1 MSNLILVIDEGT
13 TSTRVMLFDEQG
25 VIHKM
30 AQKEIKQH
38 YPKAGWVEHDAQ
50 EIWEKTLA
58 CARQVLSEI
67 TEREQV
73 ICIGITNQRETVVA
87 WDKKTGTP
95 LCPAIVWQ
103 DRRTS
108 SFCEKLGAEGH
119 EEEIKKRTGLV
130 LDPYFAGTKMRW
142 MLDNIPEVADAQQ
155 RGTLRFGTIDSWLV
169 YKLSGGQHVSDA
181 SNASRTMLCALD
193 GLQFD
198 DGLCDLLGVPLSSL
212 PTIVDSAGKLG
223 SAKAEWFGRE
233 IPITGISGD
242 QQAAA
247 IGQGCLLPGQ
257 TKSTYG
263 TGAFVISTTGN
274 NIPLS
279 NNGLLGTVLLQLAGH
294 RTYALEGSI
303 FVAGSLVQWLRDSL
317 GLIDDSS
324 DTEALAKSVKD
335 NGGVTIVPALSGLG
349 APHWRPD
356 AQGII
361 NGISFSTGKAEIARA
376 ALEAMSYQTNDLAK
390 AFASDGFQWT
400 SLRIDGG
407 MSANNWMAQ
416 DLADILGITVER
428 PNSVE
433 TTALGAAILAATGAG
448 IYPSLTEA
456 VNIMGNELKTFSPSM
471 DSQVRNDRIASWE
484 RALSQVL

>member
-1 MSNLILVIDEGT
+1 M
-13 TSTRVMLFDEQG
+13 
-25 VIHKM
+25 
-30 AQKEIKQH
+30 
-38 YPKAGWVEHDAQ
+38 
-50 EIWEKTLA
+50 
-58 CARQVLSEI
+58 
-67 TEREQV
+67 
-73 ICIGITNQRETVVA
+73 
-87 WDKKTGTP
+87 
-95 LCPAIVWQ
+95 
-103 DRRTS
+103 
-108 SFCEKLGAEGH
+108 
-119 EEEIKKRTGLV
+119 
-130 LDPYFAGTKMRW
+130 
-142 MLDNIPEVADAQQ
+142 
-155 RGTLRFGTIDSWLV
+155 
-169 YKLSGGQHVSDA
+169 
-181 SNASRTMLCALD
+181 
-193 GLQFD
+193 
-198 DGLCDLLGVPLSSL
+198 
-212 PTIVDSAGKLG
+212 TIVRYRGASK
-223 SAKAEWFGRE
+223 
-233 IPITGISGD
+233 IS
-242 QQAAA
+242 
-247 IGQGCLLPGQ
+247 
-257 TKSTYG
+257 
-263 TGAFVISTTGN
+263 
-274 NIPLS
+274 
-279 NNGLLGTVLLQLAGH
+279 
-294 RTYALEGSI
+294 
-303 FVAGSLVQWLRDSL
+303 
-317 GLIDDSS
+317 
-324 DTEALAKSVKD
+324 KD

>member
-1 MSNLILVIDEGT
+1 
-13 TSTRVMLFDEQG
+13 
-25 VIHKM
+25 
-30 AQKEIKQH
+30 
-38 YPKAGWVEHDAQ
+38 
-50 EIWEKTLA
+50 
-58 CARQVLSEI
+58 
-67 TEREQV
+67 
-73 ICIGITNQRETVVA
+73 
-87 WDKKTGTP
+87 
-95 LCPAIVWQ
+95 
-103 DRRTS
+103 
-108 SFCEKLGAEGH
+108 
-119 EEEIKKRTGLV
+119 
-130 LDPYFAGTKMRW
+130 MRW

-212 PTIVDSAGKLG
+212 PTIVDRAGKLG

-317 GLIDDSS
+317 GLIDDS
-324 DTEALAKSVKD
+324 
-335 NGGVTIVPALSGLG
+335 TIQ
-349 APHWRPD
+349 R
-356 AQGII
+356 
-361 NGISFSTGKAEIARA
+361 R
-376 ALEAMSYQTNDLAK
+376 
-390 AFASDGFQWT
+390 
-400 SLRIDGG
+400 
-407 MSANNWMAQ
+407 
-416 DLADILGITVER
+416 
-428 PNSVE
+428 
-433 TTALGAAILAATGAG
+433 
-448 IYPSLTEA
+448 
-456 VNIMGNELKTFSPSM
+456 
-471 DSQVRNDRIASWE
+471 
-484 RALSQVL
+484 

>member
-108 SFCEKLGAEGH
+108 SFCEKLVAEGH
-119 EEEIKKRTGLV
+119 EGEIKKRTGLV

-142 MLDNIPEVADAQQ
+142 MLDNIPEVADAQK

-317 GLIDDSS
+317 SLIDDSS

-390 AFASDGFQWT
+390 AYASDGFQWT

-433 TTALGAAILAATGAG
+433 TTALGAAMLAATGAG

-456 VNIMGNELKTFSPSM
+456 VNIMGNELKTFTPSM

>member
-433 TTALGAAILAATGAG
+433 TTALGAAMLAATGAG

-456 VNIMGNELKTFSPSM
+456 VNIMGNELKTFTPSM

>member
-108 SFCEKLGAEGH
+108 SFCEKLVAEGH
-119 EEEIKKRTGLV
+119 EGEIKKRTGLV

-142 MLDNIPEVADAQQ
+142 MLDNIPEVADAQK

-433 TTALGAAILAATGAG
+433 TTALGAAMLAATGAG

-456 VNIMGNELKTFSPSM
+456 VNIMGNELKTFTPSM

>member
-108 SFCEKLGAEGH
+108 SFCEKLVAEGH
-119 EEEIKKRTGLV
+119 EGEIKKRTGLV

-263 TGAFVISTTGN
+263 TGAFVLSTTGN

-390 AFASDGFQWT
+390 AYASDGFQWT

-433 TTALGAAILAATGAG
+433 TTALGAAMLAATGAG

-456 VNIMGNELKTFSPSM
+456 VNIMGNELKTFTPSM

>member
-108 SFCEKLGAEGH
+108 SFCEKLVAEGH
-119 EEEIKKRTGLV
+119 EGEIKKRTGLV

-142 MLDNIPEVADAQQ
+142 MLDNIPEVADAQK

-263 TGAFVISTTGN
+263 TGAFVLSTTGN

-317 GLIDDSS
+317 SLIDDSS

-390 AFASDGFQWT
+390 AYASDGFQWT

-433 TTALGAAILAATGAG
+433 TTALGAAMLAATGAG

-456 VNIMGNELKTFSPSM
+456 VNIMGNELKTFTPSM

>member
-67 TEREQV
+67 IEREQV

-108 SFCEKLGAEGH
+108 SFCEKLVAEGH
-119 EEEIKKRTGLV
+119 EGEIKKRTGLV

-142 MLDNIPEVADAQQ
+142 MLDNIPEVADAQK

-263 TGAFVISTTGN
+263 TGAFVLSTTGN

-390 AFASDGFQWT
+390 AYASDGFQWT

-433 TTALGAAILAATGAG
+433 TTALGAAMLAATGAG

-456 VNIMGNELKTFSPSM
+456 VNIMGNELKTFTPSM

>member
-25 VIHKM
+25 IIHKM

-108 SFCEKLGAEGH
+108 SFCEKLVAEGH
-119 EEEIKKRTGLV
+119 EGEIKKRTGLV

-142 MLDNIPEVADAQQ
+142 MLDNIPEVADAQK

-169 YKLSGGQHVSDA
+169 YKLSEGQHVSDA

-193 GLQFD
+193 GPQFD

-263 TGAFVISTTGN
+263 TGAFVLSTTGN

-390 AFASDGFQWT
+390 AYASDGFQWT

-433 TTALGAAILAATGAG
+433 TTALGAAMLAATGAG
-448 IYPSLTEA
+448 IYPSLTKA
-456 VNIMGNELKTFSPSM
+456 VNIMGNELKTFTPSM

>member
-108 SFCEKLGAEGH
+108 SFCEKLVAEGH
-119 EEEIKKRTGLV
+119 EGEIKKRTGLV

-142 MLDNIPEVADAQQ
+142 MLDNIPEVADAQK

-263 TGAFVISTTGN
+263 TGAFVLSTTGN

-390 AFASDGFQWT
+390 AYASDGFQWT

-433 TTALGAAILAATGAG
+433 TTALGAAMLAATGAG

-456 VNIMGNELKTFSPSM
+456 VNIMGNELKTFTPSM